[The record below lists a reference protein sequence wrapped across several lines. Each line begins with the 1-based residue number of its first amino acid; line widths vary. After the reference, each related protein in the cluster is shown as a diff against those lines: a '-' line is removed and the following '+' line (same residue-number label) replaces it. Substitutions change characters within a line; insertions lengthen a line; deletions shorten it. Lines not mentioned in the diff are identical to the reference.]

1 MKFIKDI
8 VSVGRYEIPDGRG
21 GVREHEISLDRLR
34 KWANTFNS
42 MRESGIRIPCP
53 FNHDVNAVPVQLGSD
68 GTLASSQENAG
79 FWDALWVDEDQ
90 GKLMGVLDAH
100 GEGSD
105 PNSPAGKISNTIRE
119 TSVYVRPQGWKDG
132 KGRDWEEPI
141 LHIAAVTHPIQPGQD
156 NFQPLAEDIAI
167 AMAFKADKTTTKAK
181 PKAKS
186 SSLPL
191 PPGESDGVD
200 ATTPTNPDKVLGSE
214 KPDVAAMGG
223 SMSDVIGMLKDIAKI
238 ALPEDTNE
246 QNFVERLRIALTQKS
261 ISEEDEEDEGT
272 VFQPPEGAALR
283 NAPFVMAFSQ
293 QQIEAI
299 VQAKINNPATGKPFS
314 ASDLQSAGT
323 VDAEVVMSH
332 PKFAELTNSMN
343 TMLNTLTEQA
353 KSAYKGRIETLVKTG
368 RAGKTYADATLMPMV
383 DSLVMSFGPEGKP
396 VTQPLDIVLN
406 TLEALQP
413 LAQPTYDPVVAMS
426 HGYPA
431 GAQLHGSLPHME
443 QMTEDAPMSSDQ
455 QAAVFSRLQAAGILG
470 RN

>member
-8 VSVGRYEIPDGRG
+8 VSVGRYEIPDGKG
-21 GVREHEISLDRLR
+21 GVKEHQISLERLR
-34 KWANTFNS
+34 KWANTFNH
-42 MRESGIRIPCP
+42 MRDSGIRIPCP
-53 FNHDVNAVPVQLGSD
+53 FNHDPNAVPVQLGQD

-100 GEGSD
+100 GENTD

-167 AMAFKADKTTTKAK
+167 AMAFKTPEKKDKAK

-186 SSLPL
+186 ASLPL

-214 KPDVAAMGG
+214 KPDVTSMGG
-223 SMSDVIGMLKDIAKI
+223 SMGDVLEMLKAVAKI

-261 ISEEDEEDEGT
+261 VSEEEEEDEGT
-272 VFQPPEGAALR
+272 VYQPPEGAALR

-293 QQIEAI
+293 QQIDAL
-299 VQAKINNPATGKPFS
+299 VQAKVNNPATGKPFS
-314 ASDLQSAGT
+314 ASELQSAGT

-332 PKFAELTNSMN
+332 PKFTELTNSMN
-343 TMLNTLTEQA
+343 SMLNTITEQA
-353 KSAYKGRIETLVKTG
+353 KSAYKTRVETLVKTG
-368 RAGKTYADATLMPMV
+368 RAGKTYADATLLPMV

-396 VTQPLDIVLN
+396 MVQPLDIVLN

-413 LAQPTYDPVVAMS
+413 LAQPTYDPVLAMS
-426 HGYPA
+426 HGFPA
-431 GAQLHGSLPHME
+431 GAHVHGSLPHTE
-443 QMTEDAPMSSDQ
+443 QGGEDAPLSAEQ
-455 QAAVFSRLQAAGILG
+455 TAAVFSRLQAAGILG